1 MYKIVTHPGSAHKD
15 DFLSVCVLLSTLG
28 QTEVFRREATGEDL
42 ADPQTYVIDVGMDYA
57 PERLNFDHHHD
68 PGLPCA
74 FHLLM
79 QHLGHHESAMQMFEW
94 YPHMSMMDVRGPHR
108 TAEHLGID
116 TSVLYASSSPI
127 DGYILARFS
136 ALSHLNC
143 DPVLYELM
151 KELGRDLIEMMKQ
164 KRLRLERLKEEGRIV
179 PLKQYKAILSTIEE
193 NPKLAMDRYLTYLN
207 DKSIVMSITPS
218 GRGAGWELLR
228 LGDNLMVD
236 FRVLEGN
243 PAVRFIHGSG
253 FVAKTGAL
261 IPQDAVVKLAAQAI
275 IEDVQ
280 HQAAAVKPIVSGR
293 VK

>member
-1 MYKIVTHPGSAHKD
+1 MHKIVTHPGSAHKD
-15 DFLSVCVLLSTLG
+15 DFLSVCVLLSILG
-28 QTEVFRREATGEDL
+28 QVEVFRREASSEDL
-42 ADPQTYVIDVGMDYA
+42 ADPQTYVIDVGMEYA

-79 QHLGHHESAMQMFEW
+79 QHLGHHESATQMFEW
-94 YPHMSMMDVRGPHR
+94 YPYMSMMDVRGPHR

-151 KELGRDLIEMMKQ
+151 KELGSDLITMMKQ
-164 KRLRLERLKEEGRIV
+164 KSLRLDRLKEEGRIV
-179 PLKQYKAILSTIEE
+179 PLKQYKAILSTIGE

-207 DKSIVMSITPS
+207 DENIVMSITPS

-228 LGDNLMVD
+228 LGDNRMVD
-236 FRVLEGN
+236 FRALEGN
-243 PAVRFIHGSG
+243 PAVRFIHANG
-253 FVAKTGAL
+253 FVAKTCTL
-261 IPQDAVVKLAAQAI
+261 IPQDAVIELAARAI

-280 HQAAAVKPIVSGR
+280 NHAATVKSTVSEGS
-293 VK
+293 